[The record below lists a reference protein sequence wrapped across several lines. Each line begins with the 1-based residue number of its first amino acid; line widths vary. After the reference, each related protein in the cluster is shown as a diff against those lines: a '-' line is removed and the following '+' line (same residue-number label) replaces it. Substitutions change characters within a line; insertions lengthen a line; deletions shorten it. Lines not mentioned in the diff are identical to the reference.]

1 MTFED
6 KICFLLCTSLQGER
20 GNFRYNLSAFFYFFT
35 TSIVYYLLT
44 KMINTVFSES
54 FFPFPVLIFHF
65 RQPKTISTQRGRVY
79 VGVGFRGKLLP
90 KTE

>member
-20 GNFRYNLSAFFYFFT
+20 GNFRYNLSAFSLLFYYITCF
-35 TSIVYYLLT
+35 LLT

>member
-1 MTFED
+1 
-6 KICFLLCTSLQGER
+6 
-20 GNFRYNLSAFFYFFT
+20 
-35 TSIVYYLLT
+35 
-44 KMINTVFSES
+44 MINTVFSES

-90 KTE
+90 RKRNDHPTKFDWTSLANLYVEYVQKNV

>member
-1 MTFED
+1 
-6 KICFLLCTSLQGER
+6 
-20 GNFRYNLSAFFYFFT
+20 
-35 TSIVYYLLT
+35 
-44 KMINTVFSES
+44 MINTVFSES